1 MNNMSDEGRVI
12 CTLSHFEESMCLDS
26 VDHAWYGIVLE
37 LVIIFYCFGML
48 SFAADHL
55 CNSME
60 TLCDHWDVPEDVG
73 GATFMALGGA
83 VPELTVN
90 SVATMKSLLKQ
101 SRTDHPEDVTEA
113 ELGVGA
119 ILGSGLIAFLAIP
132 ALCALVTLD
141 GRPLALKRGP
151 LTRDICFYM
160 LALGLLMWALRRGV
174 DLAISSLEL
183 LTYVIYVLVLCYA
196 RKVNAWYKQ
205 WKVSHVSN
213 PRVLFAKESTSI
225 FRERYDSQRSQPLL
239 QSAHRP
245 RKKRVPSP
253 KSVVVAL
260 MSPLKWAVDETCP
273 DCRIY
278 QPREGLYPLT
288 FIASFLWITLASFIL
303 GTVVDR
309 WVVLLGQ
316 PSSMG
321 YFGLILVAVGAEIPD
336 TVNAITVASRGYGSM
351 AASACMGSQIINICV
366 GLGLPWTLACLAGG
380 SIPVD
385 KRSSFLF
392 DTSIVILASVFGLLL
407 FTVGVAVLKRYPKAY
422 ITRGGAVVMFS
433 CYTVFIIVL
442 GVLTF
447 THVFSTQ
454 SD

>member
-1 MNNMSDEGRVI
+1 
-12 CTLSHFEESMCLDS
+12 
-26 VDHAWYGIVLE
+26 
-37 LVIIFYCFGML
+37 
-48 SFAADHL
+48 
-55 CNSME
+55 ME

-83 VPELTVN
+83 VPEITVN
-90 SVATMKSLLKQ
+90 SVATVRSLLKQ

-132 ALCALVTLD
+132 AMCTLVMVD
-141 GRPLALKRGP
+141 GRPLALKRRP
-151 LTRDICFYM
+151 LARDICFYM
-160 LALGLLMWALRRGV
+160 IALGIL
-174 DLAISSLEL
+174 IF
-183 LTYVIYVLVLCYA
+183 LTYVVYVLVLCYA

-205 WKVSHVSN
+205 WKLSHGTN
-213 PRVLFAKESTSI
+213 PRELFAKESTSI
-225 FRERYDSQRSQPLL
+225 FRERYDSQRTQPLL
-239 QSAHRP
+239 QQQQGNHQH
-245 RKKRVPSP
+245 KKRVPSP

-260 MSPLKWAVDETCP
+260 MAPLKRAVDATCP

-278 QPREGLYPLT
+278 QPREDLYPIT
-288 FIASFLWITLASFIL
+288 FVAAFLWITVASFVL

-309 WVVLLGQ
+309 WVTLLGQ

-321 YFGLILVAVGAEIPD
+321 YFGLILVAIGAEIPD

-385 KRSSFLF
+385 VRGSFLF
-392 DTSIVILASVFGLLL
+392 DTSIVIMVSVFGLLL
-407 FTVGVAVLKRYPKAY
+407 LTVGVALVKRYPKAY
-422 ITRGGAVVMFS
+422 ITRTGAVVMFS
-433 CYTVFIIVL
+433 CYLAFVIVL

-447 THVFSTQ
+447 THVFSAGHPP
-454 SD
+454 D